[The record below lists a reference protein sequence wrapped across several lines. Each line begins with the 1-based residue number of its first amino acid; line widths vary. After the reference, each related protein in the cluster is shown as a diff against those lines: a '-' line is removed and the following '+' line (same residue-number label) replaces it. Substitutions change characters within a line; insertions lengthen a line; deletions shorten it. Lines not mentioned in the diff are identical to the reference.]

1 MCTICLRQ
9 SFQWVF
15 VRCCVCSE
23 SAIERWEHDETL
35 FVPYFSSESFYLQNH
50 SKWSIRPLDSRVCL
64 YYLLPLHSP
73 SSKCFFTTFPVPFH
87 HFRYSHFAFYI
98 CIHRPFPLYTLLAGF
113 SCVCVAVVVARFP
126 IKKHIRHASTCY
138 CSFALLLS
146 YIENRFV
153 VSECLW
159 INCFTLI
166 SRPNIQWPWLKCI
179 HSMAWLQIRH
189 RTNDTPEKFHEM
201 PFSMDCILYE

>member
-1 MCTICLRQ
+1 MFEAKFSMSFCSMLCMLWECDRTMRAWWNALRSLFFLGKLLFAK
-9 SFQWVF
+9 SFQMIHPTTW
-15 VRCCVCSE
+15 
-23 SAIERWEHDETL
+23 
-35 FVPYFSSESFYLQNH
+35 FSSL
-50 SKWSIRPLDSRVCL
+50 PLLSL
-64 YYLLPLHSP
+64 PIFPLHSP

-113 SCVCVAVVVARFP
+113 LCVCVAVVVARFP

>member
-1 MCTICLRQ
+1 MKRSSFLISPRKAFICK
-9 SFQWVF
+9 
-15 VRCCVCSE
+15 
-23 SAIERWEHDETL
+23 IIPND
-35 FVPYFSSESFYLQNH
+35 
-50 SKWSIRPLDSRVCL
+50 
-64 YYLLPLHSP
+64 P
-73 SSKCFFTTFPVPFH
+73 SDH
-87 HFRYSHFAFYI
+87 LILEFAFTI
-98 CIHRPFPLYTLLAGF
+98 SSLCIPPIQNAFSPLSPYHFTIFAIHILHFTFAFTDRFHFILCSLVF
-113 SCVCVAVVVARFP
+113 FVCVAVVVARFP